1 MSTTKPKIPMYV
13 GKDGTELRRVLTS
26 SYVGSMIE
34 YYDFVLYAAASGLI
48 FNRLFF
54 NDLPPAV
61 ATIAAF
67 ATLAVGFVVR
77 PLGAIIFGYFGD
89 RVGRKSV
96 LVLTMSMMGV
106 ATALMAVLP
115 TRDQAGV
122 LAPVLLIVLRIVQG
136 LSVGGEWGGA
146 ALMAFEHANPRRR
159 GFASVFATAG
169 QPSGS
174 LLAGVVL
181 ALFALMPEDQ
191 FLSWGWRVPFAL
203 SAVLVVFGL
212 WIRVRVSESP
222 LFVEEQRRRETA
234 TEKVRPPL
242 IEVLRRPGALILAF
256 VALLAPFLS
265 FTLSGAFGITYG
277 AAHGLTTS
285 SVLFISS
292 AGSLVCIIG
301 ELLFAALS
309 DRVGRRPV
317 MIGGVIAGAVLAWP
331 FFALLQTG
339 TAGGALLAFS
349 LINGLAI
356 GATFGPLAAFMGE
369 RFHTGSRF
377 TGLSLGY
384 QLAATTGGGFGPLIM
399 TALIAGDPGDV
410 APIVWFVA
418 GVAVL
423 SIIALVFSKERAVEA
438 PSLGGSEK
446 GAATS
451 HLTRASRHR
460 VAHSAS
466 GEAAR

>member
-1 MSTTKPKIPMYV
+1 
-13 GKDGTELRRVLTS
+13 VLAS

-54 NDLPPAV
+54 NDLPPAI
-61 ATIAAF
+61 ATLAAF

-96 LVLTMSMMGV
+96 LVITMTMMGV

-115 TRDQAGV
+115 TRDQAGIA
-122 LAPVLLIVLRIVQG
+122 APIILLRVVQG

-146 ALMAFEHANPRRR
+146 ALMAFEHAHPKRR
-159 GFASVFATAG
+159 GFAAVFATAG
-169 QPSGS
+169 QPTGS

-181 ALFALMPEDQ
+181 AIFALMPEEQ
-191 FLSWGWRVPFAL
+191 FLTWGWRVPFAL
-203 SAVLVVFGL
+203 SAILVVFGL
-212 WIRVRVSESP
+212 WIRIRVSESP
-222 LFVEEQRRRETA
+222 LFLQEKARREES
-234 TEKVRPPL
+234 TEKVRAPL
-242 IEVLRRPGALILAF
+242 TEVLRSPGTLILAF
-256 VALLAPFLS
+256 LALLAPFLS

-277 AAHGLTTS
+277 ATHGLSTS

-292 AGSLVCIIG
+292 AGSLVCIVG
-301 ELLFAALS
+301 ELFFASLS

-317 MIGGVIAGAVLAWP
+317 MIGGVVVGALLVFP
-331 FFALLQTG
+331 FFLLLQTG
-339 TAGGALLAFS
+339 TAWGALLAFA

-369 RFHTGSRF
+369 RFQTGSRF

-384 QLAATTGGGFGPLIM
+384 QLAATVGGGFGPLIL
-399 TALIAGDPGDV
+399 TALIAGNPADIT
-410 APIVWFVA
+410 PIVWFIA

-423 SIIALVFSKERAVEA
+423 SIVALYFSRDRAVEA
-438 PSLGGSEK
+438 PAIVEAEP
-446 GAATS
+446 AAVEP
-451 HLTRASRHR
+451 
-460 VAHSAS
+460 VA
-466 GEAAR
+466 

>member
-1 MSTTKPKIPMYV
+1 MSRSTEKVPMYV
-13 GKDGTELRRVLTS
+13 GKDGGELRRVLTS

-34 YYDFVLYAAASGLI
+34 YYDFVLYASASGLI

-54 NDLPPAV
+54 NDLPT
-61 ATIAAF
+61 ATATLAAF

-96 LVLTMSMMGV
+96 LVITMSMMGV
-106 ATALMAVLP
+106 ATALIAVLP

-122 LAPVLLIVLRIVQG
+122 IAPILLIVLRIVQG

-146 ALMAFEHANPRRR
+146 ALMAFEHAHPRRR
-159 GFASVFATAG
+159 GFAASFATAG

-181 ALFALMPEDQ
+181 ALFALMPEEQ
-191 FLSWGWRVPFAL
+191 FLTWGWRIPFAL
-203 SAVLVVFGL
+203 SGVLVIFGL

-222 LFVEEQRRRETA
+222 LFLA
-234 TEKVRPPL
+234 EKERQAKSASKARLPL
-242 IEVLRRPGALILAF
+242 IEVLRSPGTLVLAF

-265 FTLSGAFGITYG
+265 FTLSGAFGIKFG
-277 AAHGLTTS
+277 ATHGLTTS
-285 SVLFISS
+285 AVLFISS
-292 AGSLVCIIG
+292 AGSFVCIIG
-301 ELLFAALS
+301 ELVFAALS

-317 MIGGVIAGAVLAWP
+317 MIGGVVVGALLVWP
-331 FFALLQTG
+331 FFALLETG
-339 TAGGALLAFS
+339 TVGGALLAFA

-369 RFHTGSRF
+369 RFQTSSRF

-384 QLAATTGGGFGPLIM
+384 QIAATIGGGFGPLIL
-399 TALIAGDPGDV
+399 TALIADDPTDV
-410 APIVWFVA
+410 TPIVWFIA

-423 SIIALVFSKERAVEA
+423 SIVALVWSKDRVV
-438 PSLGGSEK
+438 PVPGGPDDPADGGPVV
-446 GAATS
+446 GAA
-451 HLTRASRHR
+451 
-460 VAHSAS
+460 VV
-466 GEAAR
+466 GEIAR

>member
-1 MSTTKPKIPMYV
+1 MSVNKAKIPMYV
-13 GKDGTELRRVLTS
+13 GKDGRELRRVLTS

-96 LVLTMSMMGV
+96 LVITMTMMGV

-122 LAPVLLIVLRIVQG
+122 IAPILLIILRVVQG

-146 ALMAFEHANPRRR
+146 ALMAFEHAHPKRR
-159 GFASVFATAG
+159 GFAAVFATAG

-181 ALFALMPEDQ
+181 ALFALMPEEH

-203 SAVLVVFGL
+203 SAVLVIFGL
-212 WIRVRVSESP
+212 WIRIRVSESP
-222 LFVEEQRRRETA
+222 LFLEEKRRREQS
-234 TEKVRPPL
+234 TEKTRSPL
-242 IEVLRRPGALILAF
+242 IEVLHRPGTLVLAF

-277 AAHGLTTS
+277 ATHGLSTS

-292 AGSLVCIIG
+292 AGSLVCIVG
-301 ELLFAALS
+301 ELFFASLS

-317 MIGGVIAGAVLAWP
+317 MIGGVIAGALLVFP
-331 FFALLQTG
+331 FFLLLQTG
-339 TAGGALLAFS
+339 TAWGALLAFA
-349 LINGLAI
+349 LINGVAI

-369 RFHTGSRF
+369 RFSTGSRF

-384 QLAATTGGGFGPLIM
+384 QLAATVGGGFGPLIL
-399 TALIAGDPGDV
+399 TALIASNPADIT
-410 APIVWFVA
+410 PIVWFIA

-423 SIIALVFSKERAVEA
+423 SIVALFFSRDRAVEA
-438 PSLGGSEK
+438 PVVDETTP
-446 GAATS
+446 A
-451 HLTRASRHR
+451 
-460 VAHSAS
+460 VAESVA
-466 GEAAR
+466 

>member
-1 MSTTKPKIPMYV
+1 MSTTKEKIPMYI
-13 GKDGTELRRVLTS
+13 GKDGRELRRVLTS

-61 ATIAAF
+61 ATVAAF

-77 PLGAIIFGYFGD
+77 PLGAVVFGYFGD
-89 RVGRKSV
+89 RIGRKSV
-96 LVLTMSMMGV
+96 LVLTMSMMGA

-122 LAPVLLIVLRIVQG
+122 LAPILLIALRIVQG

-159 GFASVFATAG
+159 GFAAVFATAG

-181 ALFALMPEDQ
+181 AVFALMPEDQ

-203 SAVLVVFGL
+203 SAVLVIFGL

-222 LFVEEQRRRETA
+222 LFVVEQERRA
-234 TEKVRPPL
+234 ASTERVPAPL
-242 IEVLRRPGALILAF
+242 IEVLRRPGTLILAF

-265 FTLSGAFGITYG
+265 FTLSGAFGITFG
-277 AAHGLTTS
+277 ATHGLTTS

-292 AGSLVCIIG
+292 AGSLVCIAG
-301 ELLFAALS
+301 ELFFAALS
-309 DRVGRRPV
+309 DRIGRRPV
-317 MIGGVIAGAVLAWP
+317 MIGGVIVGAVLVLP

-339 TAGGALLAFS
+339 TAWGALLAFA

-369 RFHTGSRF
+369 RFQTGSRF

-384 QLAATTGGGFGPLIM
+384 QIAATIGGGFGPLIL
-399 TALIAGDPGDV
+399 TALIAGDPSDV
-410 APIVWFVA
+410 TPIVWFIA

-423 SIIALVFSKERAVEA
+423 SIVALLLSKERTVEA
-438 PSLGGSEK
+438 PPVLGEIDNP
-446 GAATS
+446 
-451 HLTRASRHR
+451 
-460 VAHSAS
+460 VAHAPVAV
-466 GEAAR
+466 ETAK